1 MLSMASSSSLSRS
14 WLYHVFLSFRGV
26 DVRKGFL
33 SHVRK
38 GLESKGIIAFVD
50 DNMKRGESV
59 GPLLVGAIRQ
69 SRVAIVLL
77 SSNYASSS
85 WCLDELVEIMKCREE
100 YKQPVL
106 PIFYKVDPSDV
117 RKQKGDFGKV
127 FDETCLGKTEE
138 VKETWR
144 QALKDVAGIA
154 GYDFSN
160 CDSEADLINKV
171 ASDVTAVLGFT
182 PSKDFDNFV
191 GIERRII
198 DIKSKF
204 ILQSEQVKMIV
215 LVGPAGIGKTTTARV
230 LYNQLSPGFPFS
242 TFLENIRGNYEKPCG
257 NDYSLKLRFHQNLL
271 SQLLNQ
277 KDIVVGHL
285 GVAQNMLSD
294 KKVLA
299 VLDEVDNLWQLEE
312 MARQREWVGPGSIII
327 ITTEDV
333 KLLKQLRL
341 GIDHIYKMEF
351 PTCYESLEIFCQYA
365 FDQNSPD
372 DGFEGLAWEVTWLA
386 GYLPLGLRVM
396 GSYLRGMS
404 KEYWINALPRLRS
417 SLNTEIESTLRFSY
431 DALSDKDKALFL
443 HIACF
448 FSRFYCKVDSVKRC
462 LVKSGLDVDHGLDV
476 LAHKS
481 LISIDYNRCI
491 KMHSLLQQL
500 GREIV
505 KKQSLKERQFLMD
518 AKEIS
523 DLLDENTVTGKV
535 LGIMLDT
542 SDQSEEIHISKSA
555 FEGMNTLQFLTV
567 NYKNL
572 CILEG
577 LTCLPEKL
585 RLLCWNSCKL
595 RFWPSKFSAEFL
607 VELIMQDSE
616 FEKLWEGIQP
626 LQCLKLIDLK
636 GSCYLKEI
644 PDLSNA
650 TSLEELDLGGCRS
663 LLEITSSIG
672 NATKLKKFCL
682 FGCWLLKELPS
693 SISRLINLEVLSL
706 GGCQSLKALSVFSS
720 LEKLSGCSSL
730 KDLFLSYTA
739 IEEVPLSMRTWSCL
753 YQLDMSDCR
762 NLKEFPNVPD
772 SIEELVLCKTRIE
785 EVPSWIGNLSRLR
798 KLIMYGCKKLK
809 TISPNI
815 SKLENLE
822 FLGLRKDGHSEDD
835 DEDVGEYGL
844 KLFAA
849 VIKWGPDLKNSWEL
863 RSDFRVHHIL
873 PICLPKKAFT
883 SPVSLCLRCVGLKTI
898 PDCIGRL
905 SGLSKLDI
913 KECGNL
919 RALPQLPASLISI
932 NAHGCESLESI
943 DSSSFQNPNICL
955 NFAECFSLNQE
966 ARNLIETSACKYAVL
981 PGEEV
986 PAHFTH
992 RATSDSLTINLTPTL
1007 LPSSIRFKACILLP
1021 RHSRL
1026 GTVSC
1031 SVSGK
1036 QNDLT
1041 VEYGSNQ
1048 LHHMPYIN
1056 EPEVHLYIFEDSFSL
1071 NQDYPET
1078 EETTFRKLSFV
1089 FRLHHE
1095 NMKIKGC
1102 GVQLLEVP
1110 HCITDENADNCN
1122 DDNNDGDGDG
1132 DETDDDGEEQ
1142 EYENDPYGRGFD
1154 YSHPNQKWKN
1164 LIRTSDCESALVEG
1178 VEVPADFTHQATLG
1192 SLTINITPRSLP
1204 SSVRFKACILLS
1216 RDKNN
1221 LEDYY
1226 DNDNEEDVPFNYDED
1241 DEEDENLLMRVSCSF
1256 MGEQNGLTVS
1266 YGSNKHDMPYLYGFE
1281 DHLYTFDDSFCLD
1294 QDFPEA
1300 TFSSLM
1306 FQFEVCYENWKI
1318 KACGVQ
1324 LLRDEEN
1331 ADNDDGG
1338 GSDKKES
1345 KSVPEGSKES
1355 EVVIS
1360 HVEEAPLRPTHGVAQ
1375 RTSWLSCCG
1384 LFDVMTG
1391 SSR

>member
-1 MLSMASSSSLSRS
+1 
-14 WLYHVFLSFRGV
+14 
-26 DVRKGFL
+26 
-33 SHVRK
+33 
-38 GLESKGIIAFVD
+38 
-50 DNMKRGESV
+50 
-59 GPLLVGAIRQ
+59 
-69 SRVAIVLL
+69 
-77 SSNYASSS
+77 
-85 WCLDELVEIMKCREE
+85 MKCRDE

-138 VKETWR
+138 VKDTWR
-144 QALKDVAGIA
+144 KALKDVAGIA

-191 GIERRII
+191 GIEPRII
-198 DIKSKF
+198 EIKSKL
-204 ILQSEQVKMIV
+204 ILQSEEVKVTV

-312 MARQREWVGPGSIII
+312 MAKQREWVGPGSIII

-341 GIDHIYKMEF
+341 GIDHIYKMKF
-351 PTCYESLEIFCQYA
+351 PTRDESLEIFCQYA
-365 FDQNSPD
+365 FDQNSP
-372 DGFEGLAWEVTWLA
+372 
-386 GYLPLGLRVM
+386 
-396 GSYLRGMS
+396 
-404 KEYWINALPRLRS
+404 
-417 SLNTEIESTLRFSY
+417 Y
-431 DALSDKDKALFL
+431 D
-443 HIACF
+443 
-448 FSRFYCKVDSVKRC
+448 
-462 LVKSGLDVDHGLDV
+462 
-476 LAHKS
+476 AHKS
-481 LISIDYNRCI
+481 LISIVEGYLN
-491 KMHSLLQQL
+491 MHSLLQQL

-505 KKQSLKERQFLMD
+505 KKPSLKERQFLMD

-523 DLLDENTVTGKV
+523 DLLDENTVTGEV
-535 LGIMLDT
+535 LGIMLDA
-542 SDQSEEIHISKSA
+542 SNQSEEVHISKSA

-567 NYKNL
+567 NSKNL

-585 RLLCWNSCKL
+585 RLIDWDDCPL
-595 RFWPSKFSAEFL
+595 RFWPSKFSGKFL
-607 VELIMQDSE
+607 VELVMQGSR

-626 LQCLKLIDLK
+626 LQCLKLMDLK
-636 GSCYLKEI
+636 ESCYLKEI

-650 TSLEELDLGGCRS
+650 TSLEELDLHGCTS

-672 NATKLKKFCL
+672 NATKLKKCDLSDCL
-682 FGCWLLKELPS
+682 LLKELPS
-693 SISRLINLEVLSL
+693 S
-706 GGCQSLKALSVFSS
+706 SLKALSVFSS

-730 KDLFLSYTA
+730 KELSLTRTA
-739 IEEVPLSMRTWSCL
+739 IEEVPLSMSTWSCL
-753 YQLDMSDCR
+753 YKLNMSDCR
-762 NLKEFPNVPD
+762 NLKELNLSYCLSLKALSVFSSLEKLSGCSSLKELRLTHTAIEEVPLSMSTWSCLYKLNMSDCKNLKEFPNVPD
-772 SIEELVLCKTRIE
+772 SIVELVLCKTRIE

-798 KLIMYGCKKLK
+798 TLIMYGCKKLK

-822 FLGLRKDGHSEDD
+822 FLGLRKDDQ
-835 DEDVGEYGL
+835 GEYDRERVDEFGL
-844 KLFAA
+844 KLFEA
-849 VIKWGPDLKNSWEL
+849 VIKWGPDLNHSWEL
-863 RSDFRVHHIL
+863 RSDFKVHHIL
-873 PICLPKKAFT
+873 PICLPKKALSLRFSHKGFT
-883 SPVSLCLRCVGLKTI
+883 TI
-898 PDCIGRL
+898 PDCINHL
-905 SGLSKLDI
+905 SGLTKLDI
-913 KECGNL
+913 TQCRNL
-919 RALPQLPASLISI
+919 VALPPLPGSLLSI
-932 NAHGCESLESI
+932 NAHGCGSLESI

-955 NFAECFSLNQE
+955 NFAKCFNLNQE
-966 ARNLIETSACKYAVL
+966 ARRLIETSACKYALL

-992 RATSDSLTINLTPTL
+992 QATSGCLTINMSPTP
-1007 LPSSIRFKACILLP
+1007 LPSSFRFKACILLTKGNTDLAY
-1021 RHSRL
+1021 RNDE
-1026 GTVSC
+1026 VSC

-1089 FRLHHE
+1089 FRLHDE
-1095 NMKIKGC
+1095 NVKIKGC

-1122 DDNNDGDGDG
+1122 DDNNDGDGDAGDG

-1142 EYENDPYGRGFD
+1142 EYEN
-1154 YSHPNQKWKN
+1154 
-1164 LIRTSDCESALVEG
+1164 CESALVEG
-1178 VEVPADFTHQATLG
+1178 VEVPADFTHQATSG

-1216 RDKNN
+1216 RDKIN

-1226 DNDNEEDVPFNYDED
+1226 GNDNEDGVPFNYDDDEDED

-1266 YGSNKHDMPYLYGFE
+1266 YGSNKHDMPYLYRYE
-1281 DHLYTFDDSFCLD
+1281 DYLYTFEDSFCLD
-1294 QDFPEA
+1294 QYFPEA

-1306 FQFEVCYENWKI
+1306 FQFEVCYKIWKI

-1331 ADNDDGG
+1331 ADDDDDDDDEVGDGDNDDVEDDVDTIEDETGEEE
-1338 GSDKKES
+1338 ES
-1345 KSVPEGSKES
+1345 GRDEDAETRSRKGM
-1355 EVVIS
+1355 
-1360 HVEEAPLRPTHGVAQ
+1360 R
-1375 RTSWLSCCG
+1375 LS
-1384 LFDVMTG
+1384 LA
-1391 SSR
+1391 